1 MVVPAP
7 AESVRQQTGRRAE
20 QQRSFDRRRDEMRL
34 ARHGRPGQE
43 TPVIGD
49 NSGTW
54 WDLSPLTAEIDPA
67 FLVHG
72 LAGAAT
78 TAAAGGLPAIEIG
91 DRFGPPLTGIGKIIC
106 IGLNYRDH
114 AAETGAAIPAEPI
127 IFLKTPDTVVGPT
140 DTVLIPRKSVK
151 TDWEVELAVIIGA
164 EARYL
169 SSPDDAPGVIA
180 GYAISNDV
188 SEREF
193 QIERGGQWDK
203 GKNCETFNPFG
214 PWILTADEVA
224 DPQQLG
230 LRLWVNGEQRQNGTT
245 ADMIFGVNHL
255 VWYLSQFMV
264 LRPGDVINTGTPA
277 GVAMGMK
284 DQPYLR
290 AGDVV
295 ELEIDGLGWQRQT
308 FEQA

>member
-1 MVVPAP
+1 
-7 AESVRQQTGRRAE
+7 
-20 QQRSFDRRRDEMRL
+20 MRL

-49 NSGTW
+49 DSGTW
-54 WDLSPLTAEIDPA
+54 WDLSPLTADIDPA

-72 LAGAAT
+72 LPGAAT
-78 TAAAGGLPAIEIG
+78 TAAAGGLPRIEVD
-91 DRFGPPLTGIGKIIC
+91 DRFGPPLVGIGKIVC

-114 AAETGAAIPAEPI
+114 AAETGAKIPGEPI
-127 IFLKTPDTVVGPT
+127 IFLKTPDTVVGPN
-140 DTVLIPRKSVK
+140 DTVLIPRKSTK

-169 SSPDDAPGVIA
+169 DSPDDAPGVIA
-180 GYAISNDV
+180 GYAVSNDV

-214 PWILTADEVA
+214 PWILTADEIA

-255 VWYLSQFMV
+255 IWYLSQFMV

-295 ELEIDGLGWQRQT
+295 ELEIDGLGRQRQT